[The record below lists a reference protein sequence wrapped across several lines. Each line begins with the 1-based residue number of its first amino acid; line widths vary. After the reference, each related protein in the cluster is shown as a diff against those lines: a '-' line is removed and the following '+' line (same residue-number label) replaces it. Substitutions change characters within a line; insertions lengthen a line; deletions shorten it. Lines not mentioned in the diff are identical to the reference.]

1 VSLPVEPDAAE
12 VLSERVDPESATDD
26 GQATAE
32 QADDDTLV
40 EPKPAMPAAIAAVT
54 EPSTISHA
62 AHANLDSIREQVC
75 GALEQA
81 GHNTA
86 AALLG
91 SAQWSEQGEAILVQ
105 VAAKK
110 TMLGLTINPEAERI
124 CREAMRAAADGGKP
138 HTLTFVP
145 GEGGSAGKTS
155 PAASNRPAPTG
166 SVQARAMENPLVR
179 QAQELFHAEVRS
191 VVDLRNK

>member
-1 VSLPVEPDAAE
+1 
-12 VLSERVDPESATDD
+12 
-26 GQATAE
+26 
-32 QADDDTLV
+32 
-40 EPKPAMPAAIAAVT
+40 MPAAIAAVT
-54 EPSTISHA
+54 KPSTISHA